1 MNTILLD
8 FNDAIG
14 SALGF
19 GILTLIVGFIQLI
32 RKQLFYKEYL
42 RNLNEIKFLLEKGDK
57 ISTHEKFTHIKD
69 ISSFHDLDYLN
80 LEIKKHQKNIKSI
93 NLLLFC
99 LILIPILS
107 YLTFEFNTN
116 NKKDIGWVNYYYWYN
131 EDGTKKQRQ
140 FYVDGKVV

>member
-57 ISTHEKFTHIKD
+57 FQHMK
-69 ISSFHDLDYLN
+69 
-80 LEIKKHQKNIKSI
+80 
-93 NLLLFC
+93 NLLTLKIFLLFM
-99 LILIPILS
+99 I
-107 YLTFEFNTN
+107 
-116 NKKDIGWVNYYYWYN
+116 
-131 EDGTKKQRQ
+131 
-140 FYVDGKVV
+140 